1 MVKTH
6 KQKFKKIKKYT
17 RTNIKK
23 RAGGTK
29 SSEERNKE
37 KEKVAKKT
45 VKKRR
50 KVKLIIVEKF
60 DDKEIE
66 DGLKEIIP
74 HKQEDLKIEE
84 EVKEVELELEEMPVV
99 TELNKPKRLNETFI
113 DLLDKLAN
121 IMVKHGEPFRAR
133 AYQKAQEAI
142 MTYIPDITS
151 PDQIKNL
158 PGIGPTIMEKL
169 NEYVT
174 TGTLR
179 ILEREKNNP
188 INIIGEIY
196 GVGPKKAKELIDA
209 GITSIEQLRG
219 KPELLN
225 DIQRVG
231 LKYYED
237 ILQRIPR
244 AEIDD
249 YKHVFSKEFS
259 TDSHFE
265 IVGSYRRGALDSGDI
280 DVIITSTD
288 PNVFKSFVENL
299 KKTGII
305 LPDGILSFGPS
316 KSLVIAKLP
325 GAPFSRRVDFLYTN
339 PEEYPFAVLYF
350 TGSKIFNT
358 VMRGR
363 ALALGYS
370 LNEHGIY
377 KMEGKRKGDKV
388 NTHFTSEKDI
398 FDFLGMEYR
407 EPSSR
412 VNGLSVVFTHEKE
425 KEKVVPLTLE
435 KDPDVV
441 LGDDLLKT
449 QKAVTLKKGK
459 KLVLSKNPKYK
470 LKIETKN
477 EAVKE
482 KEKEKEPFSAQV
494 EDSKIEESVL
504 EYISAFRKHGIP
516 VLTALKEDQLISILH
531 DADKTFHLNKTPIMS
546 DNEYDI
552 VKEYAETKYQ
562 DNPYFLEVGTNV
574 EKEKNKVV
582 LPYPMPSQ
590 DKIKPNTDA
599 LELWKKKYPGPYVL
613 SCKLDGVSG
622 MYSTEGATPK
632 LYTRGNGLVGQDI
645 SHLIPHLRLPRIKN
659 MVVRGEFIIPKA
671 TFKEKYHNKFAN
683 PRNLVAGVI
692 NRNSVDKEKIGD
704 IHFVA
709 YEVIQPVLK
718 PSAQMERLKEAGFET
733 VLYRV
738 EPNITNDLASEI
750 LIDWRTNYLYEMDGV
765 IITDD
770 NVYPRKATGNPD
782 HSFAFK
788 MVLSDQ
794 MAEAKVVNVIWTP
807 SKDGYLKPRVQ
818 IEPVHLGGVTI
829 EFATGFNGAFIQEN
843 KIGVGALIQIIRSG
857 DVIPYIRGVTTPA
870 EDGMMPAVPY
880 KWNAT
885 HVDVMLED
893 ISSDA
898 TVREKNITGFFRG
911 IEVEGLSSGNIARI
925 IAAGFD
931 TIPAILKMTV
941 GDFLKVEGFKE
952 KMATK
957 IHDGIKEKLGAASLV
972 SLMSGSNLFGRG
984 FSDKK
989 MELILAENPDILV
1002 STDSDENK
1010 IAKLAAVK
1018 GIAAKTA
1025 ESIVKNIPVFKEFLI
1040 ECGLEGKLNT
1050 ASANL
1055 EHLDIVLNHPLNKKS
1070 VVLTGTR
1077 DKALMAALKTVGANL
1092 GSSVSKNTFAV
1103 IAATLDEDTGKAEDA
1118 RRLGVPIFTP
1128 ATFTAQYN
1136 L

>member
-1 MVKTH
+1 
-6 KQKFKKIKKYT
+6 
-17 RTNIKK
+17 
-23 RAGGTK
+23 
-29 SSEERNKE
+29 
-37 KEKVAKKT
+37 
-45 VKKRR
+45 
-50 KVKLIIVEKF
+50 
-60 DDKEIE
+60 
-66 DGLKEIIP
+66 
-74 HKQEDLKIEE
+74 
-84 EVKEVELELEEMPVV
+84 
-99 TELNKPKRLNETFI
+99 
-113 DLLDKLAN
+113 
-121 IMVKHGEPFRAR
+121 
-133 AYQKAQEAI
+133 
-142 MTYIPDITS
+142 
-151 PDQIKNL
+151 
-158 PGIGPTIMEKL
+158 
-169 NEYVT
+169 
-174 TGTLR
+174 
-179 ILEREKNNP
+179 
-188 INIIGEIY
+188 
-196 GVGPKKAKELIDA
+196 
-209 GITSIEQLRG
+209 
-219 KPELLN
+219 
-225 DIQRVG
+225 
-231 LKYYED
+231 
-237 ILQRIPR
+237 
-244 AEIDD
+244 
-249 YKHVFSKEFS
+249 
-259 TDSHFE
+259 
-265 IVGSYRRGALDSGDI
+265 
-280 DVIITSTD
+280 
-288 PNVFKSFVENL
+288 
-299 KKTGII
+299 
-305 LPDGILSFGPS
+305 
-316 KSLVIAKLP
+316 
-325 GAPFSRRVDFLYTN
+325 
-339 PEEYPFAVLYF
+339 
-350 TGSKIFNT
+350 
-358 VMRGR
+358 
-363 ALALGYS
+363 
-370 LNEHGIY
+370 
-377 KMEGKRKGDKV
+377 
-388 NTHFTSEKDI
+388 
-398 FDFLGMEYR
+398 
-407 EPSSR
+407 
-412 VNGLSVVFTHEKE
+412 
-425 KEKVVPLTLE
+425 
-435 KDPDVV
+435 
-441 LGDDLLKT
+441 
-449 QKAVTLKKGK
+449 
-459 KLVLSKNPKYK
+459 
-470 LKIETKN
+470 
-477 EAVKE
+477 
-482 KEKEKEPFSAQV
+482 
-494 EDSKIEESVL
+494 
-504 EYISAFRKHGIP
+504 
-516 VLTALKEDQLISILH
+516 
-531 DADKTFHLNKTPIMS
+531 MS

-957 IHDGIKEKLGAASLV
+957 IYNGIKEKLGAASLV

-1010 IAKLAAVK
+1010 IAKLSSVK

-1040 ECGLEGKLNT
+1040 ECDLEGKLNT